1 MHSRIVPLV
10 KNRGGALDDKSNYR
24 AIALSTSVS
33 KVLELVLLERLAP
46 YPHTSDA
53 QFGFKE
59 GHSTTHAT
67 LVLKEVIN
75 YYNIRGSPVYAC
87 FLDARKA
94 FGRVSYSKLLSALA
108 ERGVPSQF
116 LKLLLYWFK
125 MQTLDVKWDG
135 HLSEKFN
142 AAEYRNTKFRG

>member
-46 YPHTSDA
+46 YLRTSDA

-67 LVLKEVIN
+67 LVLKEAIV
-75 YYNIRGSPVYAC
+75 RQDDS
-87 FLDARKA
+87 
-94 FGRVSYSKLLSALA
+94 
-108 ERGVPSQF
+108 
-116 LKLLLYWFK
+116 
-125 MQTLDVKWDG
+125 
-135 HLSEKFN
+135 
-142 AAEYRNTKFRG
+142 